1 MTLWSC
7 APHTVVWH
15 ARSSPDAAE
24 ALCGHTPRF
33 WYADRPERPQPAC
46 TWCRWMVEV
55 HQRRHAAEVEA
66 TVAFVYGL
74 IAKWGFQALLAEN
87 FR

>member
-1 MTLWSC
+1 
-7 APHTVVWH
+7 
-15 ARSSPDAAE
+15 
-24 ALCGHTPRF
+24 
-33 WYADRPERPQPAC
+33 
-46 TWCRWMVEV
+46 MVEV

-74 IAKWGFQALLAEN
+74 IAKWGFQALSAEN